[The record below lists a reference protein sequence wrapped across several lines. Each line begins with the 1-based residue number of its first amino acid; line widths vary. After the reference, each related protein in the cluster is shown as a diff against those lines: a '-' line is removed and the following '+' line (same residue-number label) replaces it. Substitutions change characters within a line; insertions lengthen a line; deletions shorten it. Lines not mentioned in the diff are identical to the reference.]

1 MAQFVCKVGTA
12 SGDIQEVIFRAD
24 SEDSLRR
31 ELSDKGYHIFRVR
44 RSLGLGSLL
53 SAAPFSREW
62 IPSSEFIIFNQELA
76 ALLRAGLPLLQSLDI
91 MLERM
96 KHPLFRRV
104 LTDVRDRVKSGTALS
119 DAFRAQGELFP
130 RMYSASLVA
139 GEKSG
144 NLEQVIRR
152 YLNYQKLTEGTRKKV
167 VASLVYPAFLFVF
180 MMAAVSYLLLVV
192 MPKFSEFFNAFNAE
206 LPPLTLALLTL
217 ASWIRDNYL
226 LVASAL
232 AAGAA
237 FLYIWARGEH
247 SRATLDRLLLD
258 IPFVGPVLRL
268 FATSQL
274 TRSLSTLLAG
284 GIPLVQSIDIA
295 ARSIGNRFLGET
307 LLPVAERVREGKSF
321 AASLEATGQV
331 SNLTIEMA
339 KVGEATGGLSD
350 MLSNVADF
358 CDEEI
363 SNRLEIMLSMLTPV
377 VLVVMGGIVAMM
389 LLALYMPLFE
399 LAGAASRAGR

>member
-1 MAQFVCKVGTA
+1 VAQFVCKVGTA
-12 SGDIQEVIFRAD
+12 GGDIQELIYRAE
-24 SEDSLRR
+24 SETSLRR

-44 RSLGLGSLL
+44 KSLGLGSLL
-53 SAAPFSREW
+53 AAAPFGRDR
-62 IPSSEFIIFNQELA
+62 IPPSQFIVFNQELA

-96 KHPLFRRV
+96 KHPLFRRT
-104 LTDVRDRVKSGTALS
+104 LTDVRDKVKSGIALS
-119 DAFRAQGELFP
+119 DAFRAQGSLFP

-167 VASLVYPAFLFVF
+167 IASLVYPAFLLLF
-180 MMAAVSYLLLVV
+180 MLGAVGYLLLVV
-192 MPKFSEFFNAFNAE
+192 MPKFSEFFGAFNAE
-206 LPPLTLALLTL
+206 LPPLTVALLGI
-217 ASWIRDNYL
+217 ANWVRDHFL
-226 LVASAL
+226 LVVAAL
-232 AAGAA
+232 AAGATA
-237 FLYIWARGEH
+237 LYLWARGEH
-247 SRATLDRLLLD
+247 ARATLDRLLLD
-258 IPFVGPVLRL
+258 LPFAGTVLRL

-274 TRSLSTLLAG
+274 TRSLSTLVAG
-284 GIPLVQSIDIA
+284 GIPLVQAIDIA

-321 AASLEATGQV
+321 AASLEGTGQV
-331 SNLTIEMA
+331 SNLTVEMA
-339 KVGEATGGLSD
+339 KVGEATGSLAE
-350 MLSNVADF
+350 MLANVADF

-377 VLVVMGGIVAMM
+377 VLVAMGGIVAVI
-389 LLALYMPLFE
+389 LLALYLPLFE
-399 LAGAASRAGR
+399 LAGAAGRAGR

>member
-1 MAQFVCKVGTA
+1 VGTA
-12 SGDIQEVIFRAD
+12 SGDIQELLFR
-24 SEDSLRR
+24 SESEASLRR
-31 ELSDKGYHIFRVR
+31 ELADKGYHVFRVR
-44 RSLGLGSLL
+44 RSLGVGSLF
-53 SAAPFSREW
+53 SAAPFSRER
-62 IPSSEFIIFNQELA
+62 IPASEFILFNQELA

-104 LTDVRDRVKSGTALS
+104 LTDIRDKVKSGTALS

-167 VASLVYPAFLFVF
+167 VAALVYPAFLFVF
-180 MMAAVSYLLLVV
+180 MLAAVSYLLLVV
-192 MPKFSEFFNAFNAE
+192 MPKFSEFFDTFNAE
-206 LPPLTLALLTL
+206 LPPLTVALLAVATWVRDHFL
-217 ASWIRDNYL
+217 AVSLSL
-226 LVASAL
+226 L
-232 AAGAA
+232 AGST
-237 FLYIWARGEH
+237 FLYFWAQGH
-247 SRATLDRLLLD
+247 HARATLDRFLLD

-307 LLPVAERVREGKSF
+307 LAPVAERVREGKSF

-350 MLSNVADF
+350 MMANVADF